1 MIGKGNKSNRIVI
14 RMIKDPHLLE
24 RLNSKYK
31 VACAKFQFFRE
42 LPINHWSSNQ
52 RMTDKDKIQNPHLLV
67 AVGEKLGNKSLT
79 VSQVEKFYH
88 QVVTRDLILQKRV
101 RGEMELPLITKTV
114 VNTTSK
120 RFAAN
125 RRELTLGLAA
135 LLLVSGQRGQLTIA
149 RKSIA
154 AFKLREG
161 TPLGCKV
168 TLRGKKGYSMVDRLV
183 TFVLPRGYPVRVRGT
198 IDGEG
203 NWGVGISDPLL
214 FVELEGQYD
223 LFRSLEGINMSVV
236 TNRGCRT
243 GRLLLISGLQLVV

>member
-1 MIGKGNKSNRIVI
+1 MFI
-14 RMIKDPHLLE
+14 RKDLHLLE
-24 RLNSKYK
+24 KLNSKYK
-31 VACAKFQFFRE
+31 VANAKFQQSKE
-42 LPINHWSSNQ
+42 LPIDPSRPNVNQ
-52 RMTDKDKIQNPHLLV
+52 CKDKIQKSHLLV
-67 AVGEKLGNKSLT
+67 PAGEKLSNKSST
-79 VSQVEKFYH
+79 ASQVERFYH

-101 RGEMELPLITKTV
+101 RGGMELPLIRKV
-114 VNTTSK
+114 VINTTSK
-120 RFAAN
+120 RFAIN

-168 TLRGKKGYSMVDRLV
+168 TLRGKKGYSMVDKLV
-183 TFVLPRGYPVRVRGT
+183 TFVLPRGYPSRAKGT
-198 IDGEG
+198 VDGEG

-223 LFRSLEGINMSVV
+223 LFRSLEGMNMSIV

-243 GRLLLISGLQLVV
+243 GRLLLFSGLQLLN